1 MRTVLIRRI
10 KLILFTLLLTPTVA
24 FAQKLIQNRTDKKL
38 NQLIESKDFFALKE
52 LYARNESKLNEA
64 RKIYYE
70 ALCAI

>member
-24 FAQKLIQNRTDKKL
+24 FAQKLIQSRTDKKL
-38 NQLIESKDFFALKE
+38 NQLIVSKDFFALKDQ
-52 LYARNESKLNEA
+52 YARNESKLNEA